1 MRSFRLLAPVLFAAL
16 GLTVTAVLPA
26 YGNPP
31 RRAPQAALPAAA
43 HAALAPV
50 LADPRRKDDA
60 ARDIWRHPEA
70 VLAFCQIEPGMRVV
84 DYMPGG
90 GWWTKILVPYLGEDG
105 RYIALNP
112 DVRAATPQ
120 LQQFLGNLATS
131 FPAKVTGW
139 TVTAPTRFDALNT
152 DGLPVALNGS
162 VDRVMIMRQV
172 HNMHRLGMLF
182 PEMAALRRLL
192 KPGGL
197 LCIEEHRA
205 KPNASADYADGSKG
219 YLRQTD
225 MIALMQAHGFDLA
238 ASSEINSNPKDSA
251 DYPEGV
257 WVLPPTFALRDKDR
271 ERYAAIGEADRMK
284 LLFRRRP

>member
-1 MRSFRLLAPVLFAAL
+1 MRPSRLLAPALFAAL
-16 GLTVTAVLPA
+16 VLAVTAPA
-26 YGNPP
+26 VAA
-31 RRAPQAALPAAA
+31 RARAHPAHHALPAAA
-43 HAALAPV
+43 KAALAPV

-60 ARDIWRHPEA
+60 ARDLWRHPEA
-70 VLAFCQIEPGMRVV
+70 VLELCRIEPGMTVV

-90 GWWTKILVPYLGEDG
+90 GWWTKILVPYLGESG

-112 DVRAATPQ
+112 DVRAASPQ
-120 LQQFLGNLATS
+120 LQQFLGNLAGT

-139 TVTAPTRFDALNT
+139 TGAAPTRFDVFNT
-152 DGLPVALNGS
+152 DGLSPALNGTA
-162 VDRVMIMRQV
+162 DRVMIMRQV
-172 HNMHRLGMLF
+172 HNIHRLGMLF
-182 PEMAALRRLL
+182 SEMAALRRLL

-219 YLRQTD
+219 YVRQAD
-225 MIALMQAHGFDLA
+225 VIALMQAHGFDLA
-238 ASSEINSNPKDSA
+238 ASSEINANPKDSA

-257 WVLPPTFALRDKDR
+257 WVLPPTLRLGAKDR
-271 ERYAAIGEADRMK
+271 ERYAAIGEADRMT

>member
-1 MRSFRLLAPVLFAAL
+1 M
-16 GLTVTAVLPA
+16 
-26 YGNPP
+26 
-31 RRAPQAALPAAA
+31 
-43 HAALAPV
+43 
-50 LADPRRKDDA
+50 
-60 ARDIWRHPEA
+60 
-70 VLAFCQIEPGMRVV
+70 
-84 DYMPGG
+84 
-90 GWWTKILVPYLGEDG
+90 
-105 RYIALNP
+105 
-112 DVRAATPQ
+112 
-120 LQQFLGNLATS
+120 QQFLGNLGNS
-131 FPAKVTGW
+131 FPAKVTSW
-139 TVTAPTRFDALNT
+139 TGAAPTRFDALNT
-152 DGLPVALNGS
+152 DGLPAALNGT

-238 ASSEINSNPKDSA
+238 ASSEINANPKDSA

-271 ERYAAIGEADRMK
+271 ERYAAIGEADRMT
-284 LLFRRRP
+284 LLFRRRT

>member
-1 MRSFRLLAPVLFAAL
+1 MRPFRLLAPALFAAF
-16 GLTVTAVLPA
+16 GLAVTAVLPV
-26 YGNPP
+26 YGSQP
-31 RRAPQAALPAAA
+31 RHVPQAALPAAA
-43 HAALAPV
+43 HAALVQV

-70 VLAFCQIEPGMRVV
+70 VLAFCQIEPGMKVV

-90 GWWTKILVPYLGEDG
+90 GWWTKILVPYLGETG

-112 DVRAATPQ
+112 DVRASTPQ
-120 LQQFLGNLATS
+120 LQQFLGNLGNS
-131 FPAKVTGW
+131 FPAKVTSW
-139 TVTAPTRFDALNT
+139 TGAAPTRFDALNT
-152 DGLPVALNGS
+152 DGLPAALNGT

-238 ASSEINSNPKDSA
+238 ASSEINANPKDSA

-271 ERYAAIGEADRMK
+271 ERYAAIGEADRMT
-284 LLFRRRP
+284 LLFRRRT